1 MQQIAIV
8 NQKGGVAKTTTALNL
23 GAELS
28 RKGLKVLLIDL
39 DAQFSATSAVFGVR
53 EFDITMYDVIVNR
66 TDIRKAIQKTENF
79 GFDLA
84 PSDLMLS
91 AVDLSIAQV
100 IGREKILFNQTKH
113 LDYDIVIMDCPPSLG
128 LITVNALIACNEVII
143 TVCPEYFSLRGI
155 KLLEKIL
162 SDIEEQIAIEH
173 IRKGILVTRF
183 RERVV
188 TREAEKAIRSYFQKT
203 GNLVFSTVIPENIK
217 IEEAH
222 NAHIP
227 IYKYDASCQGSIA
240 YHNFCEEVVEW
251 LNKKK

>member
-1 MQQIAIV
+1 MHRIAIV

-28 RKGLKVLLIDL
+28 RKGKRVLLIDL
-39 DAQFSATSAVFGVR
+39 DAQFSATSAVFGTR
-53 EFDITMYDVIVNR
+53 EFDVTMYDVVVKR
-66 TDIRKAIQKTENF
+66 TDIRKAIQKADNF

-100 IGREKILFNQTKH
+100 IGREKILFNQLKH
-113 LDYDIVIMDCPPSLG
+113 LDYDVVLMDCPPSLG
-128 LITVNALIACNEVII
+128 LITVNALIASHAVII

-162 SDIEEQIAIEH
+162 SDIEEQIAIEPIH
-173 IRKGILVTRF
+173 KGILVTRF
-183 RERVV
+183 RERVI
-188 TREAEKAIRSYFQKT
+188 TREAEQAIRSYFTKT
-203 GNLVFSTVIPENIK
+203 GNKVFSTVIPENIK

-222 NAHIP
+222 NAHVP
-227 IYKYDASCQGSIA
+227 IYKYDAACQGSVA
-240 YHNFCEEVVEW
+240 YQNFCKEVIEW
-251 LNKKK
+251 LNEKK